1 SPEVS
6 EAIETL
12 SKDRTVYLV
21 YFVEKQLMVQEKDK
35 ICSLPGGEWI
45 DD

>member
-1 SPEVS
+1 
-6 EAIETL
+6 
-12 SKDRTVYLV
+12 
-21 YFVEKQLMVQEKDK
+21 QLMVQEKDK